1 MKRHQ
6 KLGKVILLAVVT
18 ISLLGML
25 IIPSLNKTSA
35 KQNTNEQYVT
45 KLTQTMAE
53 ISIASTTSEVSM
65 SVDNLNS
72 FMQERAGVG
81 LSGSISQELIK
92 KETEFL
98 GNKQSGISFDK
109 FVDAL
114 TTVGLNRLSQLTDDE
129 ITQVVD
135 VLKGTFDSPSV
146 PEKLRNSGSE
156 RMLAIRPGYY
166 VMMSREDAIKQIKL
180 FGRAE
185 AQLMVK
191 GVVRN
196 FIAEQVKDTLSA
208 LAKASPEKFGAN
220 WDSNS
225 DKPAA
230 NLSPTQCFLLTY
242 SLASGDLLVFDSANL
257 AKEKE
262 KLHSYYVKTFGNYP
276 RPEGNAAYGDN
287 GYLYRSPANIFFGEK
302 EQIKLLNVFSRTR

>member
-25 IIPSLNKTSA
+25 VIPSLKKTSA
-35 KQNTNEQYVT
+35 KQNNNEQYVA
-45 KLTQTMAE
+45 KLSQTMTE
-53 ISIASTTSEVSM
+53 VSIASTTAEVSM
-65 SVDNLNS
+65 SVDSLNN
-72 FMQERAGVG
+72 FMQERAGIG
-81 LSGSISQELIK
+81 LSAAISQELIK
-92 KETEFL
+92 KESAFL
-98 GNKQSGISFDK
+98 NKKEQGISFDK

-129 ITQVVD
+129 IEQVVD

-146 PEKLRNSGSE
+146 PEKVRNAGSE

-166 VMMSREDAIKQIKL
+166 VMMSKEDAIKQIKL
-180 FGRAE
+180 FGCAE
-185 AQLMVK
+185 AQVMVK

-220 WDSNS
+220 WNSDSN
-225 DKPAA
+225 KPAA

-242 SLASGDLLVFDSANL
+242 SLASGDLLVFDSTNL

-262 KLHSYYVKTFGNYP
+262 KLHSYYVKKFGNYP

-287 GYLYRSPANIFFGEK
+287 GYLYRSPASIFFGEK
-302 EQIKLLNVFSRTR
+302 EQIKLLSVFSRTR

>member
-35 KQNTNEQYVT
+35 QNTNEQYVT

-53 ISIASTTSEVSM
+53 ISIASTSAEVSM

-72 FMQERAGVG
+72 FMQERSGVG
-81 LSGSISQELIK
+81 LSPTISQELIK

-114 TTVGLNRLSQLTDDE
+114 TTVGLNRMSQLTDDE
-129 ITQVVD
+129 VTQVVD

-146 PEKLRNSGSE
+146 PEKQKNADSE

-166 VMMSREDAIKQIKL
+166 VMMSKEDAIKQIKL

-185 AQLMVK
+185 AQVMVK

-220 WDSNS
+220 WDSDSN
-225 DKPAA
+225 KPAA

-262 KLHSYYVKTFGNYP
+262 KLHSYYVKSFGSYP

-287 GYLYRSPANIFFGEK
+287 GYLYRSPASIFFGEK
-302 EQIKLLNVFSRTR
+302 EQIKLLSVFSRTR

>member
-25 IIPSLNKTSA
+25 IIPSLKKTSA
-35 KQNTNEQYVT
+35 QNTNEQYVT

-53 ISIASTTSEVSM
+53 ISIASTSAEVSM

-72 FMQERAGVG
+72 FMQERSGVG
-81 LSGSISQELIK
+81 LSPTISQELIK
-92 KETEFL
+92 KETEFV

-114 TTVGLNRLSQLTDDE
+114 TTVGLNRMSQLTDDE
-129 ITQVVD
+129 VTQVVD

-146 PEKLRNSGSE
+146 PEKVRNKDLE

-220 WDSNS
+220 WDSNL

-230 NLSPTQCFLLTY
+230 SLSPTQCFLLTY

-262 KLHSYYVKTFGNYP
+262 KLHSYYVKKFGNYP

-287 GYLYRSPANIFFGEK
+287 GYLYRSPASIFFGEK
-302 EQIKLLNVFSRTR
+302 EQIKLLSVFSRTR